1 MKKARPSQAPVVEC
15 STGASDRRR
24 QLSLFCRSF
33 CVAIRRAE
41 QVTARWS
48 NSTSREQMGTMD
60 VAFRRSSPV
69 SLFHLHLVEEH
80 TTLAIGLAAVP
91 FLFFCTQ
98 ARRETM
104 FRRFISTLR

>member
-1 MKKARPSQAPVVEC
+1 
-15 STGASDRRR
+15 
-24 QLSLFCRSF
+24 
-33 CVAIRRAE
+33 
-41 QVTARWS
+41 
-48 NSTSREQMGTMD
+48 MD